1 MTRPMSE
8 PDQSTA
14 RKGWHRAALLFA
26 AGAMLLVL
34 LAVALL
40 SFDTPLTQVRDPET
54 DDAYVGGDTV
64 PIAARV
70 QGYLVALPITDNQPV
85 RAGDA
90 LGQIEQSD
98 YRAQLEQAQAALEA
112 ARAQVGT
119 LDAQRGQL
127 LAQIGQAQTQQASQQ
142 ADTVRTSP
150 ELVRQEKLINT
161 DVGVRRTLEQAQ
173 ADQRRTE
180 AGVEQ
185 ARATVGV
192 RQKQLDT
199 LTAQRDEAQ
208 AAVLARQADVRLA
221 EINLGWTLITAPADG
236 TLAAR
241 RVRVGDLMQPGTA
254 LTSLTPLDTV
264 WVDANFTERQI
275 PRIRIGQ
282 LARLVVDAFPNSPL
296 DGHVIGMAPLT
307 GGQLSPIPPDNTTGN
322 FTKVVQRVPVRI
334 AIDWHGSP
342 LIGRVRPGMS
352 AVVAERAA
360 LQASEAAVLLAAAT
374 AYLDVARDER
384 IVLLDRNQTAVLER
398 TLRATQQE
406 LAAGAVTE
414 TDVAQSV
421 ARLAD
426 QRANQAQAEGELAAS
441 RASFQQEVGELPGD
455 LALPTLALPLPAD
468 RRATLALVP
477 GSNFDIQQARS
488 ALAASRQGIDIAR
501 AGLLP
506 KLSLELRG
514 SRLRDTDV
522 QALHERDNIAEGTL
536 QFTVP
541 LYQGGGPAA
550 ETRQAKE
557 AESRSLLQ
565 IDVVLRQAQRQAQT
579 AWDMLEAGRTR
590 VAQARISI
598 DANTVA
604 TRGVARQQ
612 SVGAR
617 TLLDVLNAQQELLN
631 AEVNLAR
638 ATRDEE
644 VAELQLLAVTGR
656 LTAEQIGLHVPV
668 YDPVRHYDATRDRWG
683 GLTPAP

>member
-1 MTRPMSE
+1 MTR
-8 PDQSTA
+8 
-14 RKGWHRAALLFA
+14 RALV
-26 AGAMLLVL
+26 LVL
-34 LAVALL
+34 LAKVWLPATALAQPKPLDPAFDRAL
-40 SFDTPLTQVRDPET
+40 SE
-54 DDAYVGGDTV
+54 AYLYN
-64 PIAARV
+64 P
-70 QGYLVALPITDNQPV
+70 
-85 RAGDA
+85 
-90 LGQIEQSD
+90 
-98 YRAQLEQAQAALEA
+98 
-112 ARAQVGT
+112 
-119 LDAQRGQL
+119 QL
-127 LAQIGQAQTQQASQQ
+127 LAERQRLRETDEGVPRAMSGWRPNVQLRGSIGASLYDDNIQAEREPQK
-142 ADTVRTSP
+142 RTP
-150 ELVRQEKLINT
+150 QETDLVLNQPLYTGGR
-161 DVGVRRTLEQAQ
+161 VGAQVAQ
-173 ADQRRTE
+173 AE
-180 AGVEQ
+180 A
-185 ARATVGV
+185 
-192 RQKQLDT
+192 L
-199 LTAQRDEAQ
+199 
-208 AAVLARQADVRLA
+208 
-221 EINLGWTLITAPADG
+221 
-236 TLAAR
+236 
-241 RVRVGDLMQPGTA
+241 
-254 LTSLTPLDTV
+254 
-264 WVDANFTERQI
+264 
-275 PRIRIGQ
+275 
-282 LARLVVDAFPNSPL
+282 
-296 DGHVIGMAPLT
+296 
-307 GGQLSPIPPDNTTGN
+307 
-322 FTKVVQRVPVRI
+322 
-334 AIDWHGSP
+334 
-342 LIGRVRPGMS
+342 
-352 AVVAERAA
+352 VVAERAA